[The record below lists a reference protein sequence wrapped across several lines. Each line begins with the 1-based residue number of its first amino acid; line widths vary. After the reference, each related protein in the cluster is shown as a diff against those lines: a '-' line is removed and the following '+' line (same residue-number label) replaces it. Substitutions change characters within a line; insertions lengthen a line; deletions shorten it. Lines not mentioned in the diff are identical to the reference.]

1 MGTLIVRNIDDQTV
15 RLLKERAQR
24 HGRSMEAEH
33 REILRDALA
42 EDRHEAAKAGLA
54 AVRAALSG
62 RPHAP
67 SEVLLR
73 ESREER

>member
-42 EDRHEAAKAGLA
+42 SNRHDTAKAGLA
-54 AVRAALSG
+54 AIRAALSG
-62 RPHAP
+62 RSHTL
-67 SEVLLR
+67 SEILLR
-73 ESREER
+73 EGREER